1 MPRRSTLGPRSR
13 NFGGSQ
19 VSQRWGGSTT
29 WSSTLMIFGSS
40 VIAAYCIQ
48 SSDDDARGPQGG
60 DPLGADPDDV
70 GEDLVGVLSHVGG
83 ARRRRQRAVDE
94 LHGER
99 QHVGVEA

>member
-1 MPRRSTLGPRSR
+1 MEPMPRRSTLGPRSR

-40 VIAAYCIQ
+40 VIVAYCIQ
-48 SSDDDARGPQGG
+48 SSDDHACGPQGG
-60 DPLGADPDDV
+60 DPLGAVSNDV
-70 GEDLVGVLSHVGG
+70 GEDFVGVLPHVWG

-94 LHGER
+94 LHRE
-99 QHVGVEA
+99 